1 MDLLD
6 YLATEFAT
14 FDDKPFNPVDSA
26 ALSQFCMVRA
36 EGIVPPLRETDSSA
50 APRLRRTFSAL
61 RKRQLIQKLSDLVQD
76 RSPSLRGGVRFVD
89 FLRAERY
96 EDMFTGLIPGR
107 VKENLVALAASPR
120 FRDMAMR
127 DYASLFDA
135 ERQTQFAAMS
145 FVREK
150 DFAYI
155 GFRGTDTSAIYRIIS
170 KSEELPQFEEA
181 LFF

>member
-1 MDLLD
+1 MLSDPLVEHAQAGAQGTGLRAAAEPIRNARNIVDLLD

-96 EDMFTGLIPGR
+96 EDLFTGLIPGR
-107 VKENLVALAASPR
+107 V
-120 FRDMAMR
+120 
-127 DYASLFDA
+127 
-135 ERQTQFAAMS
+135 
-145 FVREK
+145 
-150 DFAYI
+150 
-155 GFRGTDTSAIYRIIS
+155 
-170 KSEELPQFEEA
+170 
-181 LFF
+181 